1 MFDGFQTRD
10 LPGADGTTIHTR
22 IKGDGPPLL
31 LLHGYP
37 QTHTI
42 WHLIAPALAKDFTV
56 VAADLRGYGD
66 SSKPQGAPDHSNY
79 SKRAMAADMVA
90 VMRGLGFETFAVVGH
105 DRGGRVAHRMALDH
119 PDVITG
125 LVVLDIVPT
134 YTLFAETDKAFAL
147 GYYHWFFLAQPAPL
161 PESLIGADPVFFMDT
176 KMGHWS
182 AKEAVFSDAAMAE
195 YRRCFSDPRTIHAS
209 CEDYRAAATV
219 DLEHDAA
226 DLNRKVICPTLA
238 LWGEFGLMHK
248 TFDVLATWQER
259 CHQLSGRVMPC
270 GHFLPEEAPDQTLLE
285 IRRFLGAK

>member
-79 SKRAMAADMVA
+79 SKRAMAADMVT

-119 PDVITG
+119 PDVIAG

>member
-56 VAADLRGYGD
+56 VAADLHGYGD

-79 SKRAMAADMVA
+79 SKRAMAADMVT

-119 PDVITG
+119 PDVIAG